1 MPKWQHKALQ
11 LIRQQSGPF
20 RMEQIRMQI
29 KRGPRRHQKW
39 GAFTRELLVDV
50 VIVPVG
56 LSRATSRKT
65 HGHRVGVYRRA
76 A

>member
-1 MPKWQHKALQ
+1 MPKWQRKALK

-39 GAFTRELLVDV
+39 GAFTISLMKDA
-50 VIVPVG
+50 VIIPVG
-56 LSRATSRKT
+56 FGRATSRKT
-65 HGHRVGVYRRA
+65 HCHRVGVYRRA